1 MDQVLQS
8 DYKKSINFYSSDQ
21 LLQHYLSKKL
31 SALALGYL
39 HDKLDQIGSLA
50 AITMDQLSMHADKN
64 PPVFINRT
72 FFGEDVEEIS
82 FHPAYEKLMDI
93 AIKSEMFHI
102 KWSDA
107 LANRFSTELHT
118 MGFALG
124 YIYAMAECGV
134 FCPLCMTDGAAR
146 ILSRHADPK
155 DAERLIA
162 HIASKDIQ
170 EFYSGAMFLTEK
182 SGGSDVGA
190 NLLKATK
197 IEGDLFE
204 LQGEKW
210 FCSNVNADV
219 ILALGRTDEK
229 ISGTRGLSIFLV
241 EKYKKDGKRNF
252 LGIKRLKNK
261 LGVRSMASA
270 ECKMLN
276 TEAKLIGKE
285 GHGFKIMTEMIN
297 LSRLYNSIAALSSM
311 RRAMVEAFSFLK
323 YRISFGKQALE
334 HILIR
339 KRMHELCAKVI
350 ANFYLTWNTI
360 ELLDQAD
367 NGDRKSSEMVRILTP
382 MCKKTTAEEG
392 VYIIREAMELMG
404 GMGYIEDGI
413 MPKIL
418 RDALVLPIWEGAGNI
433 MTLDIL
439 RASIKCDGMKYITED
454 IRNTYLSSDV
464 PFSTSWVEK
473 LDQFLDAYNIALNK
487 GQERLE
493 YLSTDLFEKLA
504 VLYKVKLLIEQKDDF
519 SHPWIEPTLNYFHQT
534 IFEKE
539 EFTKS
544 ELPSLE
550 CIKAMMAW
558 DIK

>member
-50 AITMDQLSMHADKN
+50 ACSMDKLSMNADKN
-64 PPVFINRT
+64 APVFINRT
-72 FFGEDVEEIS
+72 YLGEDVEEIS
-82 FHPAYEKLMDI
+82 FHPDYEKLI
-93 AIKSEMFHI
+93 AIAINSEMFHI
-102 KWSDA
+102 KWSDV
-107 LANRFSTELHT
+107 LSNRFTSELHT
-118 MGFALG
+118 MGFSLG

-146 ILSRHADPK
+146 ILSKYADPH

-190 NLLKATK
+190 NLLKAVK
-197 IEGDLFE
+197 IDGDLFRLE
-204 LQGEKW
+204 GEKW
-210 FCSNVNADV
+210 FCSNVNANV
-219 ILALGRTDEK
+219 ILVLGRTDEK
-229 ISGTRGLSIFLV
+229 ISGTKGLSIFLV
-241 EKYKKDGKRNF
+241 EKYKKDGTRNF
-252 LGIKRLKNK
+252 LGIKKLKNK

-270 ECKMLN
+270 ECKMVD

-311 RRAMVEAFSFLK
+311 RRAMVEAYNFLK
-323 YRISFGKQALE
+323 YRSSFGKQALE

-360 ELLDQAD
+360 EMLDQAD
-367 NGDRKSSEMVRILTP
+367 NGNHRSSEIVRILTP

-392 VYIIREAMELMG
+392 VYVIREAMELMG
-404 GMGYIEDGI
+404 GIGYIEDGVI
-413 MPKIL
+413 PKIL

-433 MTLDIL
+433 MTLDML
-439 RASIKCDGMKYITED
+439 RASTKGEGMKYLTED
-454 IRNTYLSSDV
+454 IRKTFLSAEMPFNTL
-464 PFSTSWVEK
+464 WIEK
-473 LDQFLDAYNIALNK
+473 LNQFNDRYNFALGGDQ
-487 GQERLE
+487 ETLE
-493 YLSTDLFEKLA
+493 YMSLDLFERLTT
-504 VLYKVKLLIEQKDDF
+504 LYKVKLLIEQKDDI
-519 SHPWIEPTLNYFHQT
+519 SHPWIEPTLQYFHQT
-534 IFEKE
+534 IFCKE
-539 EFTKS
+539 TLTNP
-544 ELPSLE
+544 ELPSIQ
-550 CIKAMMAW
+550 CIEAMMGW
-558 DIK
+558 DLN